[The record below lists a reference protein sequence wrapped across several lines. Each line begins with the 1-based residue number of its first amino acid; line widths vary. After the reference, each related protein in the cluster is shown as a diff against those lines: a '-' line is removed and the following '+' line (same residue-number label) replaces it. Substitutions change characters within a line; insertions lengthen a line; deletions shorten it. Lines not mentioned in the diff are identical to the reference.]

1 MVRVFGAL
9 FASGTFKVTKWDGLA
24 REGCAICWLCFRAL
38 SCANDI
44 RRAEQTV
51 QAMVVRWRD
60 AGCAITAFS
69 RVLEGLW
76 KIIWSRWSH
85 MPSPAPKPLKIS
97 GYKYRATFASY
108 EKTTSLFAEAAH
120 IWLNTL
126 RGTSSVPSPTANTH
140 SLLSTK
146 HFGNRPITK
155 NIAH

>member
-9 FASGTFKVTKWDGLA
+9 LASGTFKATKWDGFA
-24 REGCAICWLCFRAL
+24 REGCAICGLCLCAL
-38 SCANDI
+38 SCADNI

-85 MPSPAPKPLKIS
+85 MPSPATKPLRIS
-97 GYKYRATFASY
+97 GYKYRATFAPYS
-108 EKTTSLFAEAAH
+108 TSKLY
-120 IWLNTL
+120 LY
-126 RGTSSVPSPTANTH
+126 VVK
-140 SLLSTK
+140 LLT
-146 HFGNRPITK
+146 FG
-155 NIAH
+155 